1 MAMNGEMV
9 PLNEMAPIMLAEGR
23 RHAVAL
29 VLVFAV
35 IALIALVIGM
45 LWPKNYT
52 SSTTILAQKSDII
65 QPLLEG
71 RAVPTGVSDRVSI
84 AKQVIFSGKVL
95 TEVLETGGWTA
106 DHPDPIAQDRLAE
119 QIKDR
124 TLITSPRESLIQIT
138 YRDSDPERAY
148 KVTDRF
154 AQLFIQESLAT
165 KERES
170 REAFEFIDSQ
180 VEEYHKKLTDAEENL
195 KKYRAA
201 NADAHPGS
209 EADTN
214 SRIGALRSG
223 VEQAR
228 LSMMELRS
236 TESALSSQLS
246 GESEVTAV
254 QTRAGLYR
262 AQMAELQGQLDK
274 LLLNYTDQYPD
285 VVRIRHQIDDLRK
298 QLEDDEHRKLEAKSA
313 PPGTPSALDQTAQF
327 NPLYQELRS
336 KLADVRRQIGA
347 NESRM
352 NATESLLNAELD
364 RSRRIAASES
374 ALAELTRDY
383 EVNRDIYQD
392 LLKRRENARVSMN
405 LDEEG
410 RGLTFRIQDPA
421 TKPLRPTGVSLAHFA
436 VAGITLA
443 FIAPLGLLFGVA
455 RLDPRVRSAREL
467 ERQIGVPVLATVP
480 VYATRRENRVQRAR
494 YALAILL
501 MLGVFAAYALMYWLR
516 ATKAL

>member
-1 MAMNGEMV
+1 MTMNQEMV
-9 PLNEMAPIMLAEGR
+9 PLNEMAPIMIAEGR

-35 IALIALVIGM
+35 IALVALAVGL
-45 LWPKNYT
+45 LWPKNYV

-71 RAVPTGVSDRVSI
+71 RAVPTGVSDRVGI
-84 AKQVIFSGKVL
+84 AKQVIFSRKVL
-95 TEVLETGGWTA
+95 ADILEAGGWMA
-106 DHPDPIAQDRLAE
+106 SHPSPVQQDRLTE
-119 QIKDR
+119 SIKDN
-124 TLITSPRESLIQIT
+124 TTVASPRENLIQIT
-138 YRDSDPERAY
+138 YRDSDPERTF
-148 KVTDRF
+148 KVTQRI
-154 AQLFIQESLAT
+154 AELFIQESLAA

-170 REAFEFIDSQ
+170 REAYEFINSQ
-180 VEEYHKKLTDAEENL
+180 VEDYHKKLTDAEDNL

-214 SRIGALRSG
+214 SRISALRAG
-223 VEQAR
+223 IEQAR
-228 LSMMELRS
+228 LSVMELRS
-236 TESALSSQLS
+236 TEAALTSQLS

-254 QTRAGLYR
+254 QTRAGIYQ
-262 AQMAELQGQLDK
+262 AQLAELQSQLDK
-274 LLLNYTDQYPD
+274 LLLTYTDQYPD
-285 VVRIRHQIDDLRK
+285 VVRTRHQMEDLRK
-298 QLEDDEHRKLEAKSA
+298 EIQEEENRKQDSKAA
-313 PPGTPSALDQTAQF
+313 TPSALDQTAQF

-336 KLADVRRQIGA
+336 KLADTRRQIA
-347 NESRM
+347 ASESRM
-352 NATESLLNAELD
+352 SATEQLLNAELD

-421 TKPLRPTGVSLAHFA
+421 VKPLRPTGLSLMHFA
-436 VAGITLA
+436 LAGIVLA
-443 FIAPLGLLFGVA
+443 IALPLGLLFALV
-455 RLDPRVRSAREL
+455 RFDPRVRSAREL
-467 ERQIGVPVLATVP
+467 ERQIGVPVLAAVP
-480 VYATRRENRVQRAR
+480 VYATPRERGADRTRQ
-494 YALAILL
+494 ALAILL
-501 MLGVFAAYALMYWLR
+501 ILGVFAAYALTYWLR
-516 ATKAL
+516 LAKGS

>member
-9 PLNEMAPIMLAEGR
+9 PLNEMAPIVIAEGR

-29 VLVFAV
+29 VLVFAT
-35 IALIALVIGM
+35 IALVALVVGL
-45 LWPKNYT
+45 LWPKTYT

-84 AKQVIFSGKVL
+84 AKQVIFSRKTLG
-95 TEVLETGGWTA
+95 EILETGGWIA
-106 DHPDPIAQDRLAE
+106 EHPDPIMQDRMME
-119 QIKDR
+119 SIKNR
-124 TLITSPRESLIQIT
+124 TAISSPRESLVQIS
-138 YRDSDPERAY
+138 YRDSDPDRAF
-148 KVTDRF
+148 KVTQRF
-154 AQLFIQESLAT
+154 AELFIQESLAT

-170 REAFEFIDSQ
+170 REAYEFIDSQ
-180 VEEYHKKLTDAEENL
+180 VEDYHKKLTDAEDNL

-201 NADAHPGS
+201 NVDAHPGS

-214 SRIGALRSG
+214 SRISTLRGG

-228 LSMMELRS
+228 LNIMELRS
-236 TESALSSQLS
+236 TETALSSQLS
-246 GESEVTAV
+246 GESEVTEV

-262 AQMAELQGQLDK
+262 AQLADLQSQLDR
-274 LLLNYTDQYPD
+274 LLLTYTDQYPD
-285 VVRIRHQIDDLRK
+285 VIRIRHQIEDLRR
-298 QLEDDEHRKLEAKSA
+298 QLEDEEHRKEVARND
-313 PPGTPSALDQTAQF
+313 GTPRSLDQSAQF

-336 KLADVRRQIGA
+336 KLADVRRQIAAG
-347 NESRM
+347 ESRM
-352 NATESLLNAELD
+352 NATESLLNSELD

-421 TKPLRPTGVSLAHFA
+421 TKPLRPTGLSLSHFA
-436 VAGITLA
+436 VAGVALGLA
-443 FIAPLGLLFGVA
+443 VPFGLLFSLA
-455 RLDPRVRSAREL
+455 RFDPRVRSARLL
-467 ERQIGVPVLATVP
+467 ERHLGGVPVLGVVP
-480 VYATRRENRVQRAR
+480 TYATPRERSFERSR
-494 YALAILL
+494 YILAVLL
-501 MLGVFAAYALMYWLR
+501 MIGVIAAYAVMYWLR
-516 ATKAL
+516 VTKAL

>member
-9 PLNEMAPIMLAEGR
+9 PLNEMAPIMLVEGR
-23 RHAVAL
+23 RHAVAM
-29 VLVFAV
+29 VLVFVV
-35 IALIALVIGM
+35 IALIALVVGL

-71 RAVPTGVSDRVSI
+71 RAVSTGVSDRVSI
-84 AKQVIFSGKVL
+84 AKQVIFSNKVL
-95 TEVLETGGWTA
+95 AEILEAGGWMA
-106 DHPDPIAQDRLAE
+106 QHPDPIAQDRMME
-119 QIKDR
+119 SIKSS
-124 TLITSPRESLIQIT
+124 TTISSPRESLVQIS
-138 YRDSDPERAY
+138 YHDSDPERAFII
-148 KVTDRF
+148 TQHF
-154 AQLFIQESLAT
+154 ADLFIKESLAT

-170 REAFEFIDSQ
+170 REAYEFIDSQ
-180 VEEYHKKLTDAEENL
+180 VEQYHKKLTDAEDNL

-201 NADAHPGS
+201 NVDAHPGS

-214 SRIGALRSG
+214 SRISTLRSG

-228 LSMMELRS
+228 LTIMELRS

-254 QTRAGLYR
+254 QTRAGLF
-262 AQMAELQGQLDK
+262 QMQLVELQGQLDK
-274 LLLNYTDQYPD
+274 LLLTYTDQYPD
-285 VVRIRHQIDDLRK
+285 VIRIRHQMDDLRK
-298 QLEDDEHRKLEAKSA
+298 QLQDDENSKEQA
-313 PPGTPSALDQTAQF
+313 PGTSRSIDQTAQF

-336 KLADVRRQIGA
+336 KVADVRRQIA
-347 NESRM
+347 ATESRM
-352 NATESLLNAELD
+352 GATESLLSGELD

-421 TKPLRPTGVSLAHFA
+421 TKPLRPTGLNLTHFA
-436 VAGITLA
+436 IAGVVLA
-443 FIAPLGLLFGVA
+443 LAVPMGLLFGIA
-455 RLDPRVRSAREL
+455 RFDPRVRSARLL
-467 ERQIGVPVLATVP
+467 ERQLGVPVLAVVP
-480 VYATRRENRVQRAR
+480 VYATPRERKFDRSR
-494 YALAILL
+494 YALAVLL
-501 MLGVFAAYALMYWLR
+501 LLAVAAAYGLTYWLR
-516 ATKAL
+516 LTKAL